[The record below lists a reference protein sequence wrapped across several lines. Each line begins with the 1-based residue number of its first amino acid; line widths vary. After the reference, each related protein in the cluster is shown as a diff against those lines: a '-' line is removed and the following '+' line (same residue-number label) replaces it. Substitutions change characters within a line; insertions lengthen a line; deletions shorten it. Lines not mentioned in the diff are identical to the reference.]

1 MDATLCHA
9 EGKRQDTHGIGMK
22 LQAFRLHLHEVS
34 WRLHNWSLQWGLKY
48 TEEKLG
54 ESDVLI

>member
-1 MDATLCHA
+1 MCHA
-9 EGKRQDTHGIGMK
+9 GGKRQDTHGIGTK
-22 LQAFRLHLHEVS
+22 LQAFRLHLYKVS